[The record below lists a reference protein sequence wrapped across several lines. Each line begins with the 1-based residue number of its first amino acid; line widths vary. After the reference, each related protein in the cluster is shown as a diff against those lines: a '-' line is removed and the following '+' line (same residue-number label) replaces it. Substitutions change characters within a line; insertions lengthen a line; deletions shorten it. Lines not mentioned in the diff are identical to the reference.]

1 MLLHPEFFAV
11 HAIHALFGLSLEGD
25 EQVMLQEIQSGNCSS
40 RQEDAVAKAAEEL
53 QKSKGKSI

>member
-1 MLLHPEFFAV
+1 
-11 HAIHALFGLSLEGD
+11 
-25 EQVMLQEIQSGNCSS
+25 MLQEIWSGNHFG